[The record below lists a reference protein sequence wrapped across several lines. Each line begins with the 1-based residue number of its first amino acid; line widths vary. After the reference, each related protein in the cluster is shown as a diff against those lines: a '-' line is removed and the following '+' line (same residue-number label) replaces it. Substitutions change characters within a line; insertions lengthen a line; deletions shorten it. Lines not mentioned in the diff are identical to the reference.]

1 VVFVEV
7 STRLKLFPRKDLKRV
22 IVMLVSAGKRYL
34 VKVCHLGVNVRT
46 RRGHRKSWR
55 RVAG

>member
-1 VVFVEV
+1 V